1 LSNQQPILV
10 VDDDVEV
17 RESLRALL
25 EAGGF
30 NVRTY
35 VSANA
40 LLADELPSG
49 SCLITDIR
57 MPGMDGMELQA
68 EIVRRRINLQVI
80 IITGHGDVPLAVR
93 ALRAGATDFL
103 EKPFSSEAILTS
115 VRRAVAIAGQVRDRE
130 AELTAAQQRLALLT
144 PREREVFDQIVAGKP
159 NKVAAFELKISARTV
174 EVHRAHIMDKMS
186 ARNLSDLVR
195 ISMAASLP
203 PAGNA

>member
-1 LSNQQPILV
+1 MTASQPILV
-10 VDDDVEV
+10 VDDDGEV

-25 EAGGF
+25 EAAGHA
-30 NVRTY
+30 VRSY
-35 VSANA
+35 SSANA
-40 LLADELPSG
+40 LLSDELPEG

-57 MPGMDGMELQA
+57 MPGMDGMELQE
-68 EIVRRRINLQVI
+68 EIVRRGLNLQVI

-103 EKPFSSEAILTS
+103 EKPFSAEAILTS
-115 VRRAVAIAGQVRDRE
+115 VKRALATAGQVRNRE
-130 AELTAAQQRLALLT
+130 AELKAAQQRLSLLT

-159 NKVAAFELKISARTV
+159 NKVAAYELQISARTV

-195 ISMAASLP
+195 ISMAAMGGPS
-203 PAGNA
+203 GNT

>member
-1 LSNQQPILV
+1 MSSQQPILV

-30 NVRTY
+30 SVRSYT
-35 VSANA
+35 SANA
-40 LLADELPSG
+40 LLGDELPSG

-68 EIVRRRINLQVI
+68 EIVRRGINLQII
-80 IITGHGDVPLAVR
+80 IITGHGDIPLAVR

-103 EKPFSSEAILTS
+103 EKPFSSDAILTS
-115 VRRAVAIAGQVRDRE
+115 VRRAVALAGQARDRE
-130 AELTAAQQRLALLT
+130 TELKAAQQRLALLT

-159 NKVAAFELKISARTV
+159 NKVAAYELKISARTV

-195 ISMAASLP
+195 ISMAALP
-203 PAGNA
+203 SQAGNT

>member
-1 LSNQQPILV
+1 MNTQQPILI
-10 VDDDVEV
+10 VDDDGEV

-25 EAGGF
+25 EAAGYA
-30 NVRTY
+30 VRSY
-35 VSANA
+35 SSATA

-49 SCLITDIR
+49 ACLVTDIR
-57 MPGMDGMELQA
+57 MPGMDGMELQE
-68 EIVRRRINLQVI
+68 EIVRRGINLQVI

-103 EKPFSSEAILTS
+103 EKPFSAEQILTS
-115 VRRAVAIAGQVRDRE
+115 VKRALAIAGQVRDRE
-130 AELTAAQQRLALLT
+130 AELKAARQRLALLT

-159 NKVAAFELKISARTV
+159 NKVAAYELQISARTV

-195 ISMAASLP
+195 ISMAAGGAA
-203 PAGNA
+203 AGNT